1 MHMALLKSCTRVEN
15 VTRLSQRVKDKSTM
29 ENLLINIHICE
40 NTLSGLYQMNTN
52 TILPSLF
59 FLLCTMH
66 ASQKSV
72 RSSISVFSYWDFA
85 LLPLET
91 ETREWV
97 KSHVMPNPYRFRS
110 GESTGEA
117 EKKTWCTNSSTSA
130 TGQLLKLQLF
140 ISSLWFK
147 SMDRKWTKT
156 YRRVEMGKFG
166 WKVFFF
172 FFFMVIFRMS

>member
-1 MHMALLKSCTRVEN
+1 MAQGWARGSKINQTW
-15 VTRLSQRVKDKSTM
+15 Q
-29 ENLLINIHICE
+29 NLLINIHICE
-40 NTLSGLYQMNTN
+40 NILSGLYQMNTN
-52 TILPSLF
+52 TIHPSLF
-59 FLLCTMH
+59 FLSCTMH

-72 RSSISVFSYWDFA
+72 PSSISVFSYWDFA

-91 ETREWV
+91 ETHEWV

-117 EKKTWCTNSSTSA
+117 EKKTLCTNSSTSA

-147 SMDRKWTKT
+147 SIDRKWTKQQAGWNGEVW
-156 YRRVEMGKFG
+156 VER
-166 WKVFFF
+166 VFFF
-172 FFFMVIFRMS
+172 FFLLMVIFRMS